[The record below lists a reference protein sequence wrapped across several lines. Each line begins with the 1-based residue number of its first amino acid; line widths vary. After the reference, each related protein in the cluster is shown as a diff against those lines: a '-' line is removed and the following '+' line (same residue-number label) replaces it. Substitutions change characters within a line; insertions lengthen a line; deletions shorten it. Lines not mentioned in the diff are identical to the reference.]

1 MDTAEENHIEL
12 ESKPSIKVH
21 SNFYNIVMGFLLKV
35 SQVLFPLI
43 TFPYVSRVLLAEGV
57 GRVNFAQ
64 STLSLLSTLAM
75 LGIPI
80 YGIKACAKVRDN
92 KVRLATTVKELLVI
106 NSFSMVVSYILLV
119 VCILFIDK
127 IRTDLILFAVMSMT
141 IAFTVFG
148 VEWFYQAIEQYDYI
162 TIRSVIVKALSV
174 ILMFIIVRDAGDVVQ
189 YGFIV
194 VLGTVGSNILNII
207 RLHRF
212 VSLKSAEKMNLRHHL
227 KPILTLFAFSAT
239 TTFYTSLNTVMLG
252 LLKSDAEVGFFSAAD
267 KIKGLGTQ
275 IVTVASSVLLPRS
288 AYLLEQGRK
297 DEFYSLIKSS
307 LQFSLVIS
315 CPMIALCI
323 LNAYQLIM
331 ILSGSGFMPAIPVMQ
346 IEIIATMFIGM
357 TNVIGVQLF
366 ISMDSEKYVFH
377 STLCGAIA
385 GIILNSLLIP
395 ILGASGAAISSV
407 AAEAIV
413 LIAQLIQVRKLRVK
427 VITPSDLI
435 KILTSTALASCVAYF
450 AANSLTGIFS
460 RLLVSCLSFALVYL
474 GLLLLSREKAL
485 MLIIRGRME

>member
-80 YGIKACAKVRDN
+80 YGIKACAKVRDD

-162 TIRSVIVKALSV
+162 TIRSIIVKALSV
-174 ILMFIIVRDAGDVVQ
+174 ILMFIIVQDAGDVVQ

-297 DEFYSLIKSS
+297 DEFHSLIKSS

-323 LNAYQLIM
+323 INAHHLIM

-346 IEIIATMFIGM
+346 IEIIATMFIGL
-357 TNVIGVQLF
+357 TNVIGIQLF
-366 ISMDSEKYVFH
+366 IPMDSEKYVFH

-385 GIILNSLLIP
+385 GIILNSLLTP
-395 ILGASGAAISSV
+395 KLGASGAAISTVS
-407 AAEAIV
+407 AEATV
-413 LIAQLIQVRKLRVK
+413 LIVQLIQLRKLRIK
-427 VITPSDLI
+427 VIEPSDLI
-435 KILTSTALASCVAYF
+435 KILTSTALASCIAYF
-450 AANSLTGIFS
+450 ASNSFTGIIS

-474 GLLLLSREKAL
+474 GLLLLSKEKAL
-485 MLIIRGRME
+485 MLIIRGRMA

>member
-1 MDTAEENHIEL
+1 MDTAEDNNIEPEN
-12 ESKPSIKVH
+12 KQSIKVH

-80 YGIKACAKVRDN
+80 YGIKACAKVRDD

-189 YGFIV
+189 YGFIM

-297 DEFYSLIKSS
+297 DEFHSLIKSS

-323 LNAYQLIM
+323 LNAHQLIM
-331 ILSGSGFMPAIPVMQ
+331 LLSGSGFMPAIPVMQ

-357 TNVIGVQLF
+357 TNVVGIQLF
-366 ISMDSEKYVFH
+366 IPMDREKYVFH

-395 ILGASGAAISSV
+395 TLGASGAAISTVS
-407 AAEAIV
+407 AEAAV
-413 LIAQLIQVRKLRVK
+413 LIVQVILLRKLRIK
-427 VITPSDLI
+427 VIALTESA
-435 KILTSTALASCVAYF
+435 KIFASTILASIVAYF
-450 AANSLTGIFS
+450 VSGSLMGILS
-460 RLLVSCLSFALVYL
+460 KLLVSCIVFAVVYL
-474 GLLLLSREKAL
+474 GLLLLIREKAL

>member
-1 MDTAEENHIEL
+1 MDTAEDNHIEL

-80 YGIKACAKVRDN
+80 YGIKACAKVRDD

-119 VCILFIDK
+119 ICVLFIDK

-174 ILMFIIVRDAGDVVQ
+174 ILMFIIVRNAGDVVQ

-275 IVTVASSVLLPRS
+275 IVTIASSVLLPRS
-288 AYLLEQGRK
+288 AYLLEQRRK
-297 DEFYSLIKSS
+297 DEFHSLIKSS

-323 LNAYQLIM
+323 INAHHLIM

-346 IEIIATMFIGM
+346 IEIIATMFIGL

-366 ISMDSEKYVFH
+366 IPMDREKYVFH

-395 ILGASGAAISSV
+395 TLGASGAAISTVS
-407 AAEAIV
+407 AEATV
-413 LIAQLIQVRKLRVK
+413 LIVQLILLRKLRIK
-427 VITPSDLI
+427 VIAPSELI

-450 AANSLTGIFS
+450 ASNLFSGIISSLVI
-460 RLLVSCLSFALVYL
+460 SCLTFGLVYL

>member
-1 MDTAEENHIEL
+1 MDTAEDNNIEPEN
-12 ESKPSIKVH
+12 KQSIKVH
-21 SNFYNIVMGFLLKV
+21 SNFYNIIMGFLLKV

-80 YGIKACAKVRDN
+80 YGIKACAKVRDD

-212 VSLKSAEKMNLRHHL
+212 VSLRSAEKMDLRHHL

-239 TTFYTSLNTVMLG
+239 TTFYT
-252 LLKSDAEVGFFSAAD
+252 
-267 KIKGLGTQ
+267 
-275 IVTVASSVLLPRS
+275 
-288 AYLLEQGRK
+288 
-297 DEFYSLIKSS
+297 
-307 LQFSLVIS
+307 
-315 CPMIALCI
+315 
-323 LNAYQLIM
+323 
-331 ILSGSGFMPAIPVMQ
+331 
-346 IEIIATMFIGM
+346 
-357 TNVIGVQLF
+357 
-366 ISMDSEKYVFH
+366 
-377 STLCGAIA
+377 
-385 GIILNSLLIP
+385 
-395 ILGASGAAISSV
+395 
-407 AAEAIV
+407 
-413 LIAQLIQVRKLRVK
+413 
-427 VITPSDLI
+427 
-435 KILTSTALASCVAYF
+435 
-450 AANSLTGIFS
+450 
-460 RLLVSCLSFALVYL
+460 
-474 GLLLLSREKAL
+474 
-485 MLIIRGRME
+485 

>member
-80 YGIKACAKVRDN
+80 YGIKVCAKVRDD

-297 DEFYSLIKSS
+297 DEFHSLIKSS

-323 LNAYQLIM
+323 INAHHLIM

-346 IEIIATMFIGM
+346 IEIIATMFIGL
-357 TNVIGVQLF
+357 TNVIGIQLF
-366 ISMDSEKYVFH
+366 IPMDSEKYVFH

-385 GIILNSLLIP
+385 GIILNSLLTP
-395 ILGASGAAISSV
+395 KLGASGAAISTVS
-407 AAEAIV
+407 AEATV
-413 LIAQLIQVRKLRVK
+413 LIVQLIQLRKLRIK
-427 VITPSDLI
+427 VIEPSDLI
-435 KILTSTALASCVAYF
+435 KILTSTALASCIAYF
-450 AANSLTGIFS
+450 ASNSFTGIIS

-474 GLLLLSREKAL
+474 GLLLLSKEKAL
-485 MLIIRGRME
+485 MLIIRGRMA

>member
-1 MDTAEENHIEL
+1 MDTAEDNNIEPEN
-12 ESKPSIKVH
+12 KQSIKVH
-21 SNFYNIVMGFLLKV
+21 SNFYNIIMGFLLKV

-80 YGIKACAKVRDN
+80 YGIKACAKVRDD

-127 IRTDLILFAVMSMT
+127 IRTDLTLFAVMSMT

-174 ILMFIIVRDAGDVVQ
+174 VLMFIIVRDAGDVVQ

-212 VSLKSAEKMNLRHHL
+212 LSLKSAEKMNLRHHL

-297 DEFYSLIKSS
+297 DEFHSLIKSS

-357 TNVIGVQLF
+357 TNVIGIQLF
-366 ISMDSEKYVFH
+366 IPMDSEKYVFH

-385 GIILNSLLIP
+385 GISLNSLLIP
-395 ILGASGAAISSV
+395 TLGASGAAISTVS
-407 AAEAIV
+407 AEATV
-413 LIAQLIQVRKLRVK
+413 LIVQLILLRKLRIK
-427 VITPSDLI
+427 VIALTEI
-435 KILTSTALASCVAYF
+435 AKILASTILASIATYF
-450 AANSLTGIFS
+450 VSGSLTGIIS
-460 RLLVSCLSFALVYL
+460 RLVISCLTFGLIYL

>member
-1 MDTAEENHIEL
+1 MDTAEENHIDL

-80 YGIKACAKVRDN
+80 YGIKACAKVRDD

-162 TIRSVIVKALSV
+162 TIRSIIVKALSV
-174 ILMFIIVRDAGDVVQ
+174 ILMFIIVQDAGDVVQ

>member
-80 YGIKACAKVRDN
+80 YGIKACAKVRDD

-162 TIRSVIVKALSV
+162 TIRSIIVKALSV
-174 ILMFIIVRDAGDVVQ
+174 ILMFIIVQDAGDVVQ

-366 ISMDSEKYVFH
+366 IPMDREKYVFH

-395 ILGASGAAISSV
+395 TLGASGAAISTVS
-407 AAEAIV
+407 AEATVIIV
-413 LIAQLIQVRKLRVK
+413 QLILLCKLRIK
-427 VITPSDLI
+427 VIVPSDLI
-435 KILTSTALASCVAYF
+435 KVLASTALASIVAFF
-450 AANSLTGIFS
+450 ASRSLTGIISSLF
-460 RLLVSCLSFALVYL
+460 VSCISFGVVYL
-474 GLLLLSREKAL
+474 GLLLLTREKAL
-485 MLIIRGRME
+485 MLVIKGRME

>member
-80 YGIKACAKVRDN
+80 YGIKACAKVRDD

-162 TIRSVIVKALSV
+162 TIRSIIVKALSV
-174 ILMFIIVRDAGDVVQ
+174 ILMFIIVQDAGDVVQ